1 MKKFVLGAMALL
13 CAFAVVSVSCK
24 KGGDEKQVN
33 KDSLENVALKG
44 QLAQLGAEKD
54 TLNALMN
61 DIADGMNQ
69 IIDLQQVMGS
79 SNLGS
84 ETVDR
89 KNMLRDQVVA
99 IQVMLKERERKL
111 AELEKRLKNSDAY
124 SDDLKRQLEV
134 MKKQIDNQ
142 KSIIN
147 QLTAELQAANVKI
160 GQLNVR
166 VDSLHKENAQVK
178 SDLNAEKANVATERQ
193 RNTNLTN
200 SLNECFYVVG
210 SAKELKAQK
219 IIETGFLRKTKVME
233 GDYTKSYFT
242 KSDKRTLTQIQ
253 LHNKKAQVMSKHPA
267 GSYVIE
273 EVGGQKVL
281 RITDPGKFWELSN
294 YLVVKVG

>member
-1 MKKFVLGAMALL
+1 MKKFALGAMALL

>member
-1 MKKFVLGAMALL
+1 MKKFALGAMALL

-134 MKKQIDNQ
+134 MRKQIDNQ